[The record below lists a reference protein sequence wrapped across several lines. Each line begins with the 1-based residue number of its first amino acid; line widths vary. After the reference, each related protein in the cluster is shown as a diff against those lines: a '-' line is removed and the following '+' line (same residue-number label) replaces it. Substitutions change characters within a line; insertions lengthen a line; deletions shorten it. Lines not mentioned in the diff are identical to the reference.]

1 MGTVR
6 SQLRKALGAQPR
18 VGLLAECSLCVPPL
32 LLLTVLLVSIPCYG
46 HPSGLEDWPV
56 KVAGG
61 GGGRSRV
68 VAGQPVWR
76 EGPGR
81 WGGSLWP
88 EVLPGMTALC
98 PASPGRS
105 PGPRLSAC
113 HSQPLWWPSA
123 ESLSPSAP
131 GQPATPAVSLA
142 LGSFPAA
149 APSPAGIL
157 PDQLRVSL
165 SSGNSGASQAE
176 ARWP

>member
-1 MGTVR
+1 M
-6 SQLRKALGAQPR
+6 
-18 VGLLAECSLCVPPL
+18 
-32 LLLTVLLVSIPCYG
+32 
-46 HPSGLEDWPV
+46 
-56 KVAGG
+56 
-61 GGGRSRV
+61 